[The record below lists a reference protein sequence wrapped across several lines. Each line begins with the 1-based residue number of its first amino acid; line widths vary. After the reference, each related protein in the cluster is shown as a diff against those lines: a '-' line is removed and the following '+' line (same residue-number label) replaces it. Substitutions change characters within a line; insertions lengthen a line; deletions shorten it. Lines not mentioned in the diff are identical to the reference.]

1 MKILVTGSAGFVA
14 GYLVDE
20 LLKNGHEVVGIDNYS
35 KYGPIEKSYDHDP
48 RYHFV
53 EGDVKDTDLMK
64 ELVTD
69 CDQVIAIAAMIGG
82 ITYFHT
88 YAYDLLAENER
99 IIASTFDAAIWAHEH
114 KKLKKINVLSSSM
127 VYESTDQYPSKEGEQ
142 LDCPPPLST
151 YGFQKL
157 ACEYFCKG
165 AWEQYHLPY
174 TIIRPFNCVGTG
186 EQRAKNEK
194 EIMSGNVKLAMSH
207 VVPDLVQKVL
217 KGQDPLHI
225 LGQGNQIRHYTYGGD
240 LARGIRL
247 CVESD
252 KSVNEDFN
260 LSTPVSTTV
269 TELAT
274 MIWQKINGDKP
285 LSFIHDEAYEYDV
298 QKRVPSVDKAKDLLG
313 FVADTSLS
321 DTLDEVIPWIKDQIR
336 LGNI

>member
-14 GYLVDE
+14 GYLVDD
-20 LLKNGHEVVGIDNYS
+20 LLKAGHEVVGIDNYS
-35 KYGPIEKSYDHDP
+35 KYGPIQKSYDNNP
-48 RYHFV
+48 KYHFV
-53 EGDVKDTDLMK
+53 EGDVKDTKLMK
-64 ELVTD
+64 ELIED

-99 IIASTFDAAIWAHEH
+99 IIASTFDAAIWAHKEKH
-114 KKLKKINVLSSSM
+114 LEKINVLSSSM
-127 VYESTDQYPSKEGEQ
+127 VYESCHEYPSKEGYE
-142 LDCPPPLST
+142 LECPPPLST

-157 ACEYFCKG
+157 ACEYFAKG
-165 AWEQYHLPY
+165 GWEQYKLPY

-207 VVPDLVQKVL
+207 VVPDIVQKIY

-225 LGQGNQIRHYTYGGD
+225 LGSGNQIRHYTYGGD

-260 LSTPVSTTV
+260 LSTPVSTSV
-269 TELAT
+269 KELST
-274 MIWQKINGDKP
+274 MIWEKLGKTTPI
-285 LSFIHDEAYEYDV
+285 SFVSDPAFEYDV
-298 QKRVPSVDKAKDLLG
+298 QKRVPSVEKAKNLLG
-313 FVADTSLS
+313 FEANTSLS
-321 DTLDEVIPWIKDQIR
+321 DTLDEVIPWICDQID